1 MIYYI
6 AGFILIIG
14 ALFRSIFYEKAFMI
28 LIGFVL
34 YGLGTLKEISEQLDI
49 ISIYLKDLN
58 ILEKILEN
66 DKK

>member
-6 AGFILIIG
+6 SGFILIIG
-14 ALFRSIFYEKAFMI
+14 GLFRSIFYERAFII

-34 YGLGTLKEISEQLDI
+34 YGLGALKEISEQLDI
-49 ISIYLKDLN
+49 ISIYLKNLN
-58 ILEKILEN
+58 KLEKILEN